1 MLNRI
6 KQIIE
11 KEKLSSTQF
20 ATEIGVQRS
29 ALSHVLSGRNK
40 PSLDFMMKIKK
51 RYPEIN
57 LDWLLL
63 GKGRMIGQKED
74 KTVETTRKEEPAQKE
89 IPFRIKK
96 DEVDET
102 VENKIIEVKEKKIK
116 KAEEETERAGEADNP
131 KKIILLYP
139 DDTYETFNL
148 RK

>member
-1 MLNRI
+1 
-6 KQIIE
+6 
-11 KEKLSSTQF
+11 
-20 ATEIGVQRS
+20 
-29 ALSHVLSGRNK
+29 
-40 PSLDFMMKIKK
+40 MMKIKK